1 MKLKHRI
8 TISEHFS
15 NINDPRIERRKLH
28 KLIDII
34 TISICAVICGADTW
48 EDIELF
54 GSSKHEWLKQFLE
67 LPNGIPSHDT
77 FARVFARINP
87 EQFQKSFISWIQS
100 ISKLTSQEIV
110 AIDGKTLR
118 GSYDTS
124 DDKAA
129 IHMVS
134 AWAAANCLVLGQV
147 KVDEKSNEITAIPKL
162 LKVLCLQGCI
172 VTIDAIGCQKEI
184 VKQIVEQDGDY
195 VISLK
200 KNQNSL
206 YGRVENLFK
215 EAMNNRFQGIEYS
228 EIRRD
233 ESGHGRHEIR
243 QCVMLSNIQDMI
255 DPEGKWSKL
264 TSVGM
269 INSWRTENE
278 KTTLETRY
286 FISSLPN
293 NAELLAQS
301 VRTHWNI
308 ENKLHWVLDVQF
320 NEDSSRIRKDNAPQN
335 LAIIRHIALNL
346 LNQDKTVKAG
356 VKRKR
361 NKAGWDNEYLEKI
374 LAGIS
379 VS

>member
-1 MKLKHRI
+1 MILSH
-8 TISEHFS
+8 
-15 NINDPRIERRKLH
+15 
-28 KLIDII
+28 
-34 TISICAVICGADTW
+34 
-48 EDIELF
+48 
-54 GSSKHEWLKQFLE
+54 SS
-67 LPNGIPSHDT
+67 
-77 FARVFARINP
+77 FARINP
-87 EQFQKSFISWIQS
+87 EQFQKSFITWIQS
-100 ISKLTSQEIV
+100 ISKLTNQEIV

-134 AWAAANCLVLGQV
+134 AWASANCLVLGQV

-162 LKVLCLQGCI
+162 LKVLGLQGCI
-172 VTIDAIGCQKEI
+172 VTIDAMGCQKEI
-184 VKQIVEQDGDY
+184 VKQIVEQGGDY

-206 YGRVENLFK
+206 YERVENLFK
-215 EAMNNRFQGIEYS
+215 SAIDNRFQGFDYS
-228 EIRRD
+228 EFRKD
-233 ESGHGRHEIR
+233 ESGHGRQEIR
-243 QCVMLSNIQDMI
+243 QCVMLSNIQYLI
-255 DPEGKWSKL
+255 DTEDKWSNL
-264 TSVGM
+264 LSVGM

-308 ENKLHWVLDVQF
+308 ENKLHWILDVQF

-346 LNQDKTVKAG
+346 LNQDNTVKAG
-356 VKRKR
+356 VKLKR

-374 LAGIS
+374 LAGIFIS
-379 VS
+379 

>member
-1 MKLKHRI
+1 MKLKPKI
-8 TISEHFS
+8 TIAEHFS
-15 NINDPRIERRKLH
+15 NIDDPRIERRKLH

-54 GSSKHEWLKQFLE
+54 GESKQEWLKKFLE

-77 FARVFARINP
+77 FARLFARLNP

-100 ISKLTSQEIV
+100 ISKLTNEEII

-124 DDKAA
+124 NDKAA

-134 AWAAANCLVLGQV
+134 AWVSANCLVLGQV

-162 LKVLCLQGCI
+162 LKVLCLHGCI

-184 VKQIVEQDGDY
+184 VNQIVEQGGDY
-195 VISLK
+195 VIALK

-206 YGRVENLFK
+206 YERVDSLFK
-215 EAMNNRFQGIEYS
+215 SAISNQFQGFDKS
-228 EIRRD
+228 EFRQD
-233 ESGHGRHEIR
+233 ELGHGRQEIR
-243 QCVMLSNIQDMI
+243 QCVVLSNIQDLI
-255 DPEGKWSKL
+255 DPENKWSSL
-264 TSVGM
+264 TSIGM

-278 KTTLETRY
+278 TTTLETRY

-293 NAELLAQS
+293 NAELLAQGA
-301 VRTHWNI
+301 RTHWSI

-320 NEDSSRIRKDNAPQN
+320 NEDSSRIRKDNAPHN
-335 LAIIRHIALNL
+335 LAILRHIALNL
-346 LNQDKTVKAG
+346 LNQEKTVKAG

-374 LAGIS
+374 LREL
-379 VS
+379 